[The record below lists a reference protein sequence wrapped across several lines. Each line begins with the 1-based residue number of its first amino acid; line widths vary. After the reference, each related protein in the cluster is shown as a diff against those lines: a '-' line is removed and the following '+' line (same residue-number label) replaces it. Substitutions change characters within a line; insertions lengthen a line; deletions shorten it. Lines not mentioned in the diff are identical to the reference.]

1 MYVETFDA
9 ELISAFKGTIMQIWK
24 FPYMFVFIQKY
35 YPENSAFLILG
46 ILEIFFIFFYAFL
59 FQFGLI
65 IAPVQNTGLISAK
78 YNNASY
84 GTIIT
89 WYNK

>member
-46 ILEIFFIFFYAFL
+46 ILEIFFIFFLRIFISIWL
-59 FQFGLI
+59 D
-65 IAPVQNTGLISAK
+65 NSSSAK
-78 YNNASY
+78 YWSN
-84 GTIIT
+84 
-89 WYNK
+89 